1 MTEEHGTWKHVIL
14 DGIELAAYHHFI
26 SSFLSSWMLNHQ
38 LLQKLKPIEMDELN
52 HLIYVLTIDETL
64 EKIHTIFEL
73 AGHNQI
79 GTF

>member
-1 MTEEHGTWKHVIL
+1 ME
-14 DGIELAAYHHFI
+14 
-26 SSFLSSWMLNHQ
+26 SS
-38 LLQKLKPIEMDELN
+38 QKLKQIEIDEFNNLSYIISMDE
-52 HLIYVLTIDETL
+52 TW